1 MILAGIDIGTNTLR
15 LLIAETRPGSF
26 HEISSDRRVVRLG
39 QDLDRGGMLTRD
51 AEDRALKA
59 LGDFSEKIRRYS
71 ALHTSAV
78 GTSALRNASNAAAF
92 IEKVKSKTGLDIRVI
107 TGEEEAKLTLAG
119 VVRGVKGFGE
129 LHRGTLDF
137 ALVIDI
143 GGGSTEIIEKCPAE
157 ETTSASLPLGAVY
170 LTDRY
175 LKNDPPVR
183 AEMEQLRRAV
193 KDSLDKHRDMM
204 EPGPGKAF
212 IGTAGTITTL
222 AAMDLSLSEYDPRKI
237 NGHTLSREAV
247 DELVRRLAASTLKE
261 RRSIPGLEHG
271 REDIILAGAVVA
283 QEIME
288 RSGFPSMV
296 VSDWGLREGI
306 VLDLYDKILSR
317 PVAIMALGN

>member
-26 HEISSDRRVVRLG
+26 HEIYSDRRVIRLG

-59 LGDFSEKIRRYS
+59 LGDFTENIRRYS
-71 ALHTSAV
+71 ALHTAAV
-78 GTSALRNASNAAAF
+78 GTSALRSASNAVPF
-92 IEKVKSKTGLDIRVI
+92 IERVKTKTGLDIRVI

-119 VVRGVKGFGE
+119 VVRAVKGFVGP
-129 LHRGTLDF
+129 HRHALDSS
-137 ALVIDI
+137 LVIDI
-143 GGGSTEIIEKCPAE
+143 GGGSTEIIETRPAE
-157 ETTSASLPLGAVY
+157 ETAIVSLPLGAVY

-175 LKNDPPVR
+175 AKNDPPTK
-183 AEMEQLRRAV
+183 AEMALLRRAV
-193 KDSLDKHRDMM
+193 KDSLDKHRGMM
-204 EPGPGKAF
+204 QPGPGKAF

-237 NGHTLSREAV
+237 NGHILSRESV
-247 DELVRRLAASTLKE
+247 NEIVRRLAASTLKE

-271 REDIILAGAVVA
+271 REDIILAGAVVV

-288 RSGFPSMV
+288 LSGFSSMV

-306 VLDLYDKILSR
+306 VLDLYDKILSK
-317 PVAIMALGN
+317 PVAIMAPGY